1 VLKKSTSWVV
11 LVYGTLIAALGY
23 LGYYQKGSMIS
34 LYIGAA
40 AGGIL
45 ILSSFLMFGHQRWGS
60 YVALTITTL
69 LTATASIRYSI
80 THNGLM
86 ASLAVLSATMLIYL
100 LAQTTKWKR

>member
-1 VLKKSTSWVV
+1 MVLI
-11 LVYGTLIAALGY
+11 YGLLIGGLGY
-23 LGYYQKGSMIS
+23 LGYYQKGSMMS
-34 LYIGAA
+34 LYTGGG

-45 ILSSFLMFGHQRWGS
+45 ILSSLLMFYGMRWAS

-69 LTATASIRYSI
+69 LTALSSIRYSI